1 MKKILCLALF
11 ALMALSASAQI
22 RIEAGTSIGGFKGTS
37 SLEYKAKAGIT
48 AGAFYDIGFQGN
60 PYEFLAVGLQY
71 TENGYEAK
79 GMDGKVSWIQL
90 PVESRTKIAMNN
102 NISLLVDAGVFFGYA
117 LKRSANVYWTYD
129 STPVVTDISD
139 SVRKFNLGGS
149 FGLGLGLGKFSLRF
163 NWQRGILNLMG
174 PTPGDVFTTN
184 AYNTSSL
191 RIVAGFSF

>member
-1 MKKILCLALF
+1 MKKIICLTLV

-22 RIEAGTSIGGFKGTS
+22 RIEAGTSIGGFRGTQ
-37 SLEYKAKAGIT
+37 LEYKAKAGIT

-90 PVESRTKIAMNN
+90 PIESRTKIALNDKL
-102 NISLLVDAGVFFGYA
+102 SLIIDAGAFFGYA
-117 LKRSANVYWTYD
+117 LKRSTNVYWKYD
-129 STPVVTDISD
+129 SSPVVTDISD
-139 SVRKFNLGGS
+139 SVRKFNFGGS
-149 FGLGLGLGKFSLRF
+149 FGLGMGLGKFNFRI
-163 NWQRGILNLMG
+163 NWQRGLLNLMG
-174 PTPGDVFTTN
+174 PTPGDVYSTN
-184 AYNTSSL
+184 AYKTSSL